1 MAAPLLPILLAAHAM
16 LSPHWFPVPAVYLS
30 LDQISPGCIS
40 GFMFLCLEDFF
51 FFFLE
56 KVLELFFPLFFI
68 YIYFLILSWK
78 EREFL
83 SRQTFLLSSLGAGQ
97 SLMQSRF
104 LQAACVI
111 SNRHL

>member
-40 GFMFLCLEDFF
+40 GFMFLSLEDF

-56 KVLELFFPLFFI
+56 KVLELFFPLFFYLFI
-68 YIYFLILSWK
+68 YIF
-78 EREFL
+78 
-83 SRQTFLLSSLGAGQ
+83 
-97 SLMQSRF
+97 
-104 LQAACVI
+104 
-111 SNRHL
+111 